1 MYSKAE
7 VTQLRQAFW
16 TALGQYM
23 APVPSAEGDTTNW
36 INYKTGVKHVY
47 FRMQADNRRAS
58 IAIELLHPDAG
69 IRELFWE
76 QFRELRPLLHE
87 TLGETWT
94 WEADAT
100 DANGLPLSRI
110 YTELAPA
117 NLFSR
122 DDWPALISFF
132 PPVLNAPADPVF
144 FSVFRPAWRPVVPPW
159 RRGLRERAR
168 GDRARGSH
176 GASRSRGC
184 CHWPRRADLELLPL
198 GG

>member
-7 VTQLRQAFW
+7 ITRLRQAFW
-16 TALGQYM
+16 TAFGQYM

-36 INYKTGVKHVY
+36 INYKTGVKNVY

-58 IAIELLHPDAG
+58 IAIELSHPDAG

-76 QFRELRPLLHE
+76 QFLELKTLLHE

-100 DANGLPLSRI
+100 DAQGQLLSRI
-110 YTELAPA
+110 HQDLPGV

-122 DDWPALISFF
+122 DDWPKLISFF
-132 PPVLNAPADPVF
+132 KPRLIALDAFWADAQYSF
-144 FSVFRPAWRPVVPPW
+144 EA
-159 RRGLRERAR
+159 LK
-168 GDRARGSH
+168 
-176 GASRSRGC
+176 
-184 CHWPRRADLELLPL
+184 
-198 GG
+198 

>member
-16 TALGQYM
+16 TAFGQYM

-36 INYKTGVKHVY
+36 INYKTGVKNVY
-47 FRMQADNRRAS
+47 FRMRADQAHAS
-58 IAIELLHPDAG
+58 IGIELTHPDAG

-76 QFRELRPLLHE
+76 QLLELKALLHE
-87 TLGETWT
+87 TLGEEWT

-100 DANGLPLSRI
+100 DAHSEPLSRI

-122 DDWPALISFF
+122 DDWPRLISFF
-132 PPVLNAPADPVF
+132 K
-144 FSVFRPAWRPVVPPW
+144 
-159 RRGLRERAR
+159 
-168 GDRARGSH
+168 
-176 GASRSRGC
+176 
-184 CHWPRRADLELLPL
+184 PRLVALDAFWTDAQWSFEALK
-198 GG
+198 

>member
-36 INYKTGVKHVY
+36 INYKTGVKNVY
-47 FRMQADNRRAS
+47 FRMHADNRRAS
-58 IAIELLHPDAG
+58 IGIELLHPDAG
-69 IRELFWE
+69 IRALFFE
-76 QFRELRPLLHE
+76 QFEELKTLLHE
-87 TLGETWT
+87 ALGETWT
-94 WEADAT
+94 WEPDTT

-110 YTELAPA
+110 YKELAPA

-132 PPVLNAPADPVF
+132 K
-144 FSVFRPAWRPVVPPW
+144 
-159 RRGLRERAR
+159 
-168 GDRARGSH
+168 
-176 GASRSRGC
+176 
-184 CHWPRRADLELLPL
+184 PRLIALDAFWSDAQYSFEALK
-198 GG
+198 